1 MAFGIFAQQQFTF
14 LWICFV
20 FIVTLVL
27 IFNLYRK
34 SFFKSRFRQLCL
46 ALILAGAL
54 GNLIDRIRLGYV
66 VDFLDFRIWPVF
78 NVADSAIT
86 IGVVLLILQILK
98 QKDASHTS

>member
-1 MAFGIFAQQQFTF
+1 MAFGIFAQQHFAF
-14 LWICFV
+14 LWIFFV
-20 FIVTLVL
+20 LIISLVF
-27 IFNLYRK
+27 IFNLYRRG
-34 SFFKSRFRQLCL
+34 FFKSSSRQLPL

-86 IGVVLLILQILK
+86 IGVALLIWQIFK
-98 QKDASHTS
+98 RKDASHTF